1 MKPEEDHTADQ
12 SPRRKKMFKVNL
24 KELLPIQQEVNR
36 TVVERI
42 GRNVTVEEFI
52 LAFNVEL
59 FEYLNAIG
67 T

>member
-1 MKPEEDHTADQ
+1 
-12 SPRRKKMFKVNL
+12 MFKVNL